1 MLPSGNILPPQLAQ
15 LVEDFSRK
23 YGLSE
28 AAQPHTLAIFNAL
41 LAARDE
47 REENNSEEER
57 QSGTTTIHYGDL
69 VQLVHVETNSMVTVQ
84 KGQALERAEK
94 RVSLEPGSGNERS
107 IFRVVPAFKT
117 LSQGEPVTSGDLIV
131 LQTEKKIEGNRY
143 YLHMSNLM
151 DDWSNIV
158 TRAGSAS
165 NTKTVSDDLRTEVM
179 MGLQCKS
186 DYIVGGEELNAS
198 VRPTYWRAVSFFDT
212 KTDLDACK
220 AEDVKASSPA
230 VKKIQ

>member
-1 MLPSGNILPPQLAQ
+1 M
-15 LVEDFSRK
+15 
-23 YGLSE
+23 
-28 AAQPHTLAIFNAL
+28 FNAL

-47 REENNSEEER
+47 REENTSEEER

-69 VQLVHVETNSMVTVQ
+69 VQLVHTATNSMVTVQ

-94 RVSLEPGSGNERS
+94 KVSLVLGSGSERS
-107 IFRVVPAFKT
+107 IFRILPAFKT
-117 LSQGEPVTSGDLIV
+117 LSQGEPVTSGDLII

-143 YLHMSNLM
+143 YLHMANLM

-158 TRAGSAS
+158 TRAGSTS

-220 AEDVKASSPA
+220 AEDVKASSPS
-230 VKKIQ
+230 VEKTQ